1 YVPVTHGVRGS
12 SPLRTA
18 ETKGTFGKV
27 PTKMKITPVR
37 NLSGRGEILS
47 IPHLVSPPPS
57 LSTFHL
63 SPFHP
68 SSAPTSADS
77 DPFIFHR
84 KFVLPEN
91 NQYFRNVISM
101 ENVNP
106 L

>member
-1 YVPVTHGVRGS
+1 
-12 SPLRTA
+12 
-18 ETKGTFGKV
+18 FGKV
-27 PTKMKITPVR
+27 PTKMKITPVK

-84 KFVLPEN
+84 KFVLSEN

>member
-1 YVPVTHGVRGS
+1 MIFQVLLGYST
-12 SPLRTA
+12 LRTA

-27 PTKMKITPVR
+27 PTKMKITPVK

-47 IPHLVSPPPS
+47 IPHLVRHP
-57 LSTFHL
+57 FHL

-68 SSAPTSADS
+68 SSAPTSDDS
-77 DPFIFHR
+77 DLFIFHR
-84 KFVLPEN
+84 KFVLAEN